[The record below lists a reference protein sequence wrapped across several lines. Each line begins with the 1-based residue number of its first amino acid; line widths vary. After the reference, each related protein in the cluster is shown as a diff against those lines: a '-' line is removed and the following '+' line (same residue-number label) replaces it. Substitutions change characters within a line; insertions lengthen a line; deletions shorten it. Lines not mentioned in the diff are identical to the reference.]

1 MPHFSLDQ
9 LRIFIAVAERQHVTQ
24 AARTLNIAQSAV
36 SAAVAA
42 LENRFGTPLFHR
54 IGRGIQLTEAGRVFL
69 GEAQAVLARADAAER
84 VLSDLAGLKR
94 GHLVLMASQT
104 IASYWLPRHLVAF
117 QRAHPGIDIT
127 LRIGNTT
134 QVAAAVHDGTV
145 DLGLVEGAV
154 HDPALALQRVAGDL
168 MVVVAA
174 PDHPLAGLPAIPP
187 ADLQTAPWI
196 MREPGSGTR
205 SELLAALAAYG
216 LDIAALTVALEL
228 PSNEAV
234 RAAVEAGGG
243 LAALS
248 ASVVAGDLEAGLLV
262 SLPVTL
268 MPRDFLLVHH
278 AERLPSP
285 SAQAFRARLP
295 HG

>member
-54 IGRGIQLTEAGRVFL
+54 IGRGIQLTEAGGVFL
-69 GEAQAVLARADAAER
+69 GEARAVLARADAAER
-84 VLSDLAGLKR
+84 VLSDLAGLKHGR
-94 GHLVLMASQT
+94 LVLMASQT

-117 QRAHPGIDIT
+117 QRAYPGIDIT
-127 LRIGNTT
+127 LRVGNTT

-174 PDHPLAGLPAIPP
+174 PDHPLADVPAIPP
-187 ADLQTAPWI
+187 ADLQAAPWI
-196 MREPGSGTR
+196 MREQGSGTR
-205 SELLAALAAYG
+205 SELLTALAACG
-216 LDIAALTVALEL
+216 LDTAALTVALEL

-243 LAALS
+243 LAGLS

-268 MPRDFLLVHH
+268 APRDFLLVHH

-295 HG
+295 RG